1 MPTMN
6 WYSRERGIISNA
18 CSRGV
23 SCCMVSVTMTGVKG
37 IGGVVPTRGS
47 EWDDEARSIVP
58 EDGMVGI
65 CKDLAIS
72 PSMKLIVEP
81 VSMRVLKV
89 ESWMRMRRQWGM
101 TDLCREGEGRDS
113 TVSLGVVAPFPSRQ
127 LSAGIDESQET
138 AVARALILFPLFP
151 CFPFGD
157 LASVDH

>member
-1 MPTMN
+1 M
-6 WYSRERGIISNA
+6 ISNA

-23 SCCMVSVTMTGVKG
+23 SCCKVSVTTTGVKV

-58 EDGMVGI
+58 EEGMIGI
-65 CKDLAIS
+65 FKDLAIS
-72 PSMKLIVEP
+72 PLMKLIVEP

-89 ESWMRMRRQWGM
+89 ESWIRMRRQLGM

-113 TVSLGVVAPFPSRQ
+113 TVSSGAAAPFPSRQ
-127 LSAGIDESQET
+127 LSAGTDESQET
-138 AVARALILFPLFP
+138 EVARAFTLFPLFL